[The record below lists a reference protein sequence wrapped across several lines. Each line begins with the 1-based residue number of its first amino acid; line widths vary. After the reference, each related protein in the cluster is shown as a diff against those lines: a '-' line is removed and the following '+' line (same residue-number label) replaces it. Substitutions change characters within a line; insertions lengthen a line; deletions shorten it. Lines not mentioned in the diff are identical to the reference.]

1 MADDIRAMTA
11 ELAGDPGSL
20 VFLKLGEAL
29 RRRGWPEAALKVAL
43 AGTARHPAL
52 ADAYDLLARVHSD
65 LGDGEA
71 AFDAWMDALQN
82 DPSHLGAHKGL
93 GFLYFRAND
102 LARALRHLEIARE
115 QDKSPGLEQGL
126 ARVREALAREEACAA
141 EARPAAEIAG
151 IPFSLDQT
159 EPADAAE
166 RSALSAQRSAHGGEP
181 SSRAAEH
188 DLFQGFDGARDGLLL
203 LDQNGLRLGGGI
215 RNADNRDVSDAVAA
229 HLAGVS
235 REAVRTARLLDL
247 GAWQSV
253 VAECSTG
260 NLHLS
265 APSDDTVL
273 LTTRDASVPA
283 GRLAVIAER
292 AGAAARRWL
301 ERVS

>member
-1 MADDIRAMTA
+1 MADDVRAMTA
-11 ELAGDPGSL
+11 ELATDPGSR

-29 RRRGWPEAALKVAL
+29 RRRGQPEVALKVAL
-43 AGTARHPAL
+43 AGAARHPAL
-52 ADAYDLLARVHSD
+52 ADAHDLLARVQSD

-71 AFDAWMDALQN
+71 AFDAWMDALQT

-93 GFLYFRAND
+93 GFLYYRAGD
-102 LARALRHLEIARE
+102 LSRALRHLEMARE
-115 QDKSPGLEQGL
+115 QDDSPGLAQGIT
-126 ARVREALAREEACAA
+126 RVREALEREQAAAVAEPGAA
-141 EARPAAEIAG
+141 ELAG
-151 IPFSLDQT
+151 VPFSLDET
-159 EPADAAE
+159 DAE
-166 RSALSAQRSAHGGEP
+166 RPMPDVRRQASGVEP
-181 SSRAAEH
+181 VAPNDN

-203 LDQNGLRLGGGI
+203 LDHNGLRLGGGI

-253 VAECSTG
+253 VAECGAG
-260 NLHLS
+260 NLHLN
-265 APSDDTVL
+265 APTEETVL